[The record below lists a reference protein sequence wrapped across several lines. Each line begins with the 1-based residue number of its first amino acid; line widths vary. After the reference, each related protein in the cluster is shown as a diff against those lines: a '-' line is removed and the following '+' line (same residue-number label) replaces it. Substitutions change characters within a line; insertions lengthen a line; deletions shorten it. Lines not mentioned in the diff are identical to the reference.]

1 MTPADLR
8 MCVGVMA
15 RMRSREKLI
24 SKILTYTR
32 GNLNRSAL
40 VCGSSGIGKSWI
52 LETVGKQL
60 NNQPHRLVLN
70 GKHSSQWPLAGLL
83 SFLASIPM
91 RVPSDVLELL
101 PRNQDDQV
109 DCFRIAMSLHHDLVE
124 GIEPETV
131 FLIDDLDY
139 MDPASQQVLSI
150 LARMLQG
157 NRISFIATVTG
168 QRIPESFMDVPQL
181 RIAPMERPA
190 LRAVAVEHA
199 QHPLDDAVRE
209 ILVEYCRG
217 VPEHLIQHL
226 LALSAA
232 QARGTEPL
240 TIPFRPLTGT
250 EAANRCLERNFS
262 AEALQILRFLAVA
275 PVVHPTTLE
284 QCVGASSD
292 TLPHLESI
300 GLVARSGPGL
310 SLANSL
316 MRSHLYWGSPREQ
329 RLAYQQQLA
338 EHAVLPVTSQFLRA
352 KQDSSLIDPAELL
365 AKASKLLETGQYH
378 ATVEVVE
385 WTLRHADGAD
395 LLAPLMTLA
404 ERLTGTIHL
413 CAAWRYVRLALAQA
427 ENPRDIL
434 KLTALQL
441 EIRTLQGQ
449 HIPLSEVYDL
459 VEQHQ
464 EQEPE
469 LCSNLLSISALARCL
484 NGRLEQAREDLQRA
498 ARLWGR
504 EEAEPLSP
512 RYLQAQTL
520 IDSLQQRP
528 ESTLEQYQRL
538 RQAPVDRNHAITY
551 VSVSTALTELGH
563 HEKARLTLN
572 RLQNTCT
579 PESLN
584 GRLAQLYAAEQAI
597 SSHDVPRG
605 LRAVEQWNSTHAPTL
620 IHPLPKIINA
630 WYWLMKDRSDKVR
643 SILDDLR
650 PYVLDEM
657 HSIYANRIAGL
668 EGEYAL
674 TRGRYE
680 EAITFLQRT
689 QAGQEGV
696 PTTRF
701 VETCVNLIEAMTL
714 AERPGQAAN
723 EFRSMQSLMATVKSR
738 QANLMMR
745 RAQALALPG
754 EAALSRFESLIDMWK
769 PSDGTLELARIH
781 HCLGSRLLLMGRPT
795 GAAEHFVTARTLYR
809 NIGALSWLRLLE
821 IQSEPRHHT
830 ATAASEDLDLL
841 NHGESQLVSMVHR
854 GLSNKD
860 IADELY
866 ISVSSVEARLTRLFR
881 KTGTKNRQQLAAR
894 FAPGAVS

>member
-1 MTPADLR
+1 
-8 MCVGVMA
+8 
-15 RMRSREKLI
+15 MRSREKLI
-24 SKILTYTR
+24 AKILAFTR

-40 VCGSSGIGKSWI
+40 ICGSSGIGKSWI
-52 LETVGKQL
+52 LETVGQQL
-60 NNQPHRLVLN
+60 RGQPHRLVRN
-70 GKHSSQWPLAGLL
+70 GKHNSQWPLAGLL

-91 RVPSDVLELL
+91 RVPAEVLELL

-109 DCFRIAMSLHHDLVE
+109 DCFRVAMSLHHGLAE

-139 MDPASQQVLSI
+139 MDPASQQVLSF

-181 RIAPMERPA
+181 RLARMERQV
-190 LRAVAVEHA
+190 LRAIADEHA

-226 LALSAA
+226 LSLSAA
-232 QARGTEPL
+232 QSRGTEPL
-240 TIPFRPLTGT
+240 TIPFRPVTGT
-250 EAANRCLERNFS
+250 EASLRCLEQDFPS
-262 AEALQILRFLAVA
+262 GSLQILRFLAMTPVA
-275 PVVHPTTLE
+275 HESALE
-284 QCVGASSD
+284 QCVGTASD
-292 TLPHLESI
+292 ALPHLESI
-300 GLVARSGPGL
+300 GLVARSGPAL

-316 MRSHLYWGSPREQ
+316 MRSHLYWGTPREQ

-338 EHAVLPVTSQFLRA
+338 AHTILPVTSEFLRA
-352 KQDSSLIDPAELL
+352 KQDPAGIDAAGLL
-365 AKASKLLETGQYH
+365 AKASQLLEAGQYH

-385 WTLRHADGAD
+385 WTLRHADGAE
-395 LLAPLMTLA
+395 LLAPLMKLA

-413 CAAWRYVRLALAQA
+413 CAACRYVRLALAQA
-427 ENPRDIL
+427 RDPRDIL

-449 HIPLSEVYDL
+449 HIPLSEVYSL
-459 VEQHQ
+459 IEQHQ
-464 EQEPE
+464 QQEPE
-469 LCSNLLSISALARCL
+469 LCSNLLSISALALCL
-484 NGRLEQAREDLQRA
+484 NGRLAQAREDLQRA
-498 ARLWGR
+498 AGLWGR
-504 EEAEPLSP
+504 GDAQRLSP
-512 RYLQAQTL
+512 RHVQAQMI
-520 IDSLQQRP
+520 IDSLLQQP
-528 ESTLEQYQRL
+528 ESTLEQYRVL
-538 RQAPVDRNHAITY
+538 NQAPVQQNHGITY

-572 RLQNTCT
+572 RLQNTCA

-597 SSHDVPRG
+597 NSHDVPRG

-643 SILDDLR
+643 GILDGLR
-650 PYVLDEM
+650 PFVLDEM
-657 HSIYANRIAGL
+657 HSIYSNRIAGL

-680 EAITFLQRT
+680 EAITFLQRA

-696 PTTRF
+696 PTTRL

-714 AERPGQAAN
+714 AERPEQAAN

-738 QANLMMR
+738 QAKLMMR

-754 EAALSRFESLIDMWK
+754 EAALSRFDSLIDMWK